1 MAGLIN
7 YEGRSMRAC
16 EADQNKERGVLK
28 KKNKERGKIKG
39 KASTCMQKVIK
50 QRRGGSGMCVFLACV
65 TWEQSELVTHSDRRW
80 HG

>member
-1 MAGLIN
+1 LIN
-7 YEGRSMRAC
+7 YEGRLMRAC
-16 EADQNKERGVLK
+16 EADQ
-28 KKNKERGKIKG
+28 NKERGKIKG

-50 QRRGGSGMCVFLACV
+50 QRRGGYGMCVFLACV